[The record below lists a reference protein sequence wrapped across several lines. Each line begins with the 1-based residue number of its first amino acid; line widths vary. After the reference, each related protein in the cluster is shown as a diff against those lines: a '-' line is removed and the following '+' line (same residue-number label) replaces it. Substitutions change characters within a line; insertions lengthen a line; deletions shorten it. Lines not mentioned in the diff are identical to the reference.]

1 MSTPDASP
9 NNDSRSLSPK
19 GGKSHFTVAEH
30 GVWDSIFPSAKT
42 SGSRRTRPSP
52 FYMAKIVRSL
62 AELGVCPIFRST
74 RDGELVPWDSHDTPQ
89 PHWFYDPGIQS
100 LLGNK
105 GDFSDPDINIDA
117 WYHPSD
123 LAAHFGGDPSQ
134 WCKWPVGMSRARN
147 LDESHVSLPVHLT
160 GANLDYLQRR
170 GSLQRTVAKTRLVS
184 TGGVAFFAA
193 ASVDLWRTPGDRARI
208 GKLKTKLAV
217 DFTVLRNETQFP
229 SDPVI
234 AELTA
239 PTPVEPT
246 PVESAPVES
255 APVEPA
261 PVEFAPVEAAPV
273 ESAPAR
279 RTISEIEAELKAVEA
294 RAAALRQEYELLG
307 AQKIEDGR
315 RQYAAAVSDFKNAVA
330 AATVFEFDI
339 DAPDFDPEWPDRDV
353 SKSLTVRELVLRL
366 PDGRDF
372 FFSRGSRLVSVE
384 EAFQDLREPLGVQSD
399 PKGIGHG
406 PEDAD

>member
-1 MSTPDASP
+1 MSTTDPSP
-9 NNDSRSLSPK
+9 NTDSRSLSPK
-19 GGKSHFTVAEH
+19 GGKSHFTIAEH

-42 SGSRRTRPSP
+42 SGTRRTRPSP

-62 AELGVCPIFRST
+62 AELGVCPIFRT
-74 RDGELVPWDSHDTPQ
+74 TQTGELVPWDSHDTPQ
-89 PHWFYDPGIQS
+89 PHWFYDPGIQA

-105 GDFSDPDINIDA
+105 GDFSDPDVNIDA

-123 LAAHFGGDPSQ
+123 LAAHFGADPSQ
-134 WCKWPVGMSRARN
+134 WYKWPVGMSRARN

-160 GANLDYLQRR
+160 GVNLDYLQRR

-217 DFTVLRNETQFP
+217 DFTVLRNETPFP
-229 SDPVI
+229 SDPLI

-239 PTPVEPT
+239 ST
-246 PVESAPVES
+246 
-255 APVEPA
+255 
-261 PVEFAPVEAAPV
+261 PVEAAPV
-273 ESAPAR
+273 DPTPVASAPTEAAPVAPAPAR

-307 AQKIEDGR
+307 AQKIEEGR
-315 RQYAAAVSDFKNAVA
+315 RQYAAAISDFENAVA

-372 FFSRGSRLVSVE
+372 IFGRGQRLVSGE
-384 EAFQDLREPLGVQSD
+384 SFIQDLNEALGVQPS
-399 PKGIGHG
+399 PKGFTLDPDVGFRYA
-406 PEDAD
+406 PVD